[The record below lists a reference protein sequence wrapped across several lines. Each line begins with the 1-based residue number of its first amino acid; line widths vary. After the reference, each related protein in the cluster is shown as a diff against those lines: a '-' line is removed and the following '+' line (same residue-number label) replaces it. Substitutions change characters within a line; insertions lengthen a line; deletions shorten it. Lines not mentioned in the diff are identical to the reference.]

1 MGYWHFHL
9 LAQVEWVQTAR
20 FKDGSTHLLKDMP
33 PMEMESMKTAPAKLT
48 LTIDTSK
55 KYQELVGFGGAFTE
69 ASAINWRQLSESDQD
84 EVIKLTVSP
93 NTKNEALPDPN
104 DEKELI
110 PPLDLVIRT
119 KWHGCLVDW
128 NGSEPIL

>member
-1 MGYWHFHL
+1 MFSEDVDAFYATRDGKVDRPFDLYYWDM
-9 LAQVEWVQTAR
+9 LA
-20 FKDGSTHLLKDMP
+20 
-33 PMEMESMKTAPAKLT
+33 
-48 LTIDTSK
+48 
-55 KYQELVGFGGAFTE
+55 
-69 ASAINWRQLSESDQD
+69 NQD

-93 NTKNEALPDPN
+93 NTKNVALPDPN